1 MEWSDLVGASL
12 RELGAHEK
20 MVPGAL
26 LRQRMEIIGAKE
38 GFDVGEYVAGS
49 PDPFV
54 HLVARVDGVEINRR
68 PGSDVLVGLAGASAP
83 DPVRRSTY
91 RNRQGTLRKDAFHA
105 FTRVDAVPFV
115 YMPDAD
121 RFVPEDRS
129 DGTVVEVDRISLE
142 TLIADRRTFVNSL
155 PEESQRPL
163 LDALERSTKPLE
175 TFREAVAAQGLVRQ
189 WASRQ
194 AETVKARVLS
204 WARKHNITPREAW
217 FQQPR
222 ETSPHQTMQRLLPYL
237 TADEIRAFSIPF
249 RAVEALLSDEKS
261 R

>member
-1 MEWSDLVGASL
+1 MEWSDLVAASL
-12 RELGAHEK
+12 RELGADEK

-38 GFDVGEYVAGS
+38 GFDVGEYVAES
-49 PDPFV
+49 PAPFV
-54 HLVARVDGVEINRR
+54 QLVARVDGVEINRR
-68 PGSDVLVGLAGASAP
+68 PGSDVLVGLAGASVP

-91 RNRQGTLRKDAFHA
+91 RPGTLRKDVFQA
-105 FTRVDAVPFV
+105 FTRVETVPFV

-121 RFVPEDRS
+121 RFVLEDRS
-129 DGTVVEVDRISLE
+129 EGTVVEVDRISLE
-142 TLIADRRTFVNSL
+142 VLIVDRREFVKLL

-175 TFREAVAAQGLVRQ
+175 TFREAVVAQGVVRQ

-194 AETVKARVLS
+194 AETVRTRVLS

-217 FQQPR
+217 FQQRR
-222 ETSPHQTMQRLLPYL
+222 EDSPHRALERLLPYL
-237 TADEIRAFSIPF
+237 TPDEIRAFPIPF
-249 RAVEALLSDEKS
+249 RAIEALLSDEKF